1 MNRFPREGRHTNIA
15 EHADP
20 FNASL
25 RGVRVD
31 DQGSVSGSEDDAT
44 SYYPAYL
51 DPHKM
56 DTDIDDDANTSLT
69 SQTLNA
75 DGTPKRPMN
84 AFMIF
89 ARRRRPQVSA
99 ENQSMRTGDVSKI
112 LSREW
117 NAMDLSEK
125 QFYLDQAK
133 QLKDNFNLKY
143 PDYVYRRRPNNS
155 RKKRRPDSVV
165 PVDSTSGDLVDEQ
178 SPLREYGEIS
188 PVDYHDSQERHGSS
202 GPEGRY
208 PSVPPEVV
216 YDAPYLPSAR
226 AASYQSPD
234 SLLYHPYGDRRAPYT
249 SSHERVSPDTVMEQ
263 STPSARGST
272 STPYY
277 PHASNPQTCSYFQG
291 QPGSEGQ
298 WHLSRRSSRED
309 LGRTPV
315 QSWSQ
320 SGREPSLHPVDD
332 RHRQYQLAQVS
343 PTSWPS
349 ASPSE
354 PLASNSSPVHAP
366 YGFSTL
372 NSPFYPSQSSSHN
385 AYVAQHSP
393 SQMSDTPHQYGAVGH
408 VQATSRQEAAYHGHH
423 YSSVSTMQSEYTQ
436 SSGSTMHQYH
446 THTRPAQSIP
456 IYHHQQSMNTTSS
469 AGSVTDPSSQLQ

>member
-1 MNRFPREGRHTNIA
+1 MNRFPREGRRTDMA
-15 EHADP
+15 EHAGS

-25 RGVRVD
+25 RGVD
-31 DQGSVSGSEDDAT
+31 DQGSVSGSEDDAA
-44 SYYPAYL
+44 SYYLPYP

-165 PVDSTSGDLVDEQ
+165 PADSASGDLVDEQ
-178 SPLREYGEIS
+178 FLHGEIS
-188 PVDYHDSQERHGSS
+188 PVDYHDSQERHESS
-202 GPEGRY
+202 RPEGRY
-208 PSVPPEVV
+208 SSVPPEVT
-216 YDAPYLPSAR
+216 YDASYLPPQSA
-226 AASYQSPD
+226 D
-234 SLLYHPYGDRRAPYT
+234 SSLYYPYGGDRRAPYT

-263 STPSARGST
+263 STPSAAR
-272 STPYY
+272 Y
-277 PHASNPQTCSYFQG
+277 PHFSNAPNTQTCSYFQG

-309 LGRTPV
+309 LGGTHV

-320 SGREPSLHPVDD
+320 SVREPSLHPVDD

-366 YGFSTL
+366 YSFPTL

-385 AYVAQHSP
+385 PYVTQHSP
-393 SQMSDTPHQYGAVGH
+393 SQMSDTPQQYDAVSH
-408 VQATSRQEAAYHGHH
+408 VQATSRQGAAYHGHH
-423 YSSVSTMQSEYTQ
+423 YSSVSTMQSEYQQ
-436 SSGSTMHQYH
+436 SSGPTMHPYH

-469 AGSVTDPSSQLQ
+469 AGSVTDPSPQLQ